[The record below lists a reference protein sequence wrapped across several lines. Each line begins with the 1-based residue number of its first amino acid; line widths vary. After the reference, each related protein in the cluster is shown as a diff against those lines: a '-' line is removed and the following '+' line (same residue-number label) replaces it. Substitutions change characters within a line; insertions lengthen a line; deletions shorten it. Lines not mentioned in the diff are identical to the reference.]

1 MEWGSGQQSS
11 VGPLDGN
18 EKNPG
23 TDRGEES
30 VAVGSIKSAMDND
43 EGIPDRGEESVH
55 VEEKPVPAF
64 YSVKPPE
71 DREKVMKHSAEAKA
85 AMDAMLARHKERTET
100 SKRSRNPAAGGGKPA
115 EEAEMP
121 RISHERQLDAE
132 IHKALLDIQV
142 KLTMRRNR
150 KMDEETLQLLKDM
163 SNKFDMLN
171 GDDDDEK
178 GEIDD
183 ERGSS
188 SATPLAKK
196 TVAEEMAEE
205 AERYASHHRLW
216 EYKHS
221 KRCGSFTEASEQ
233 LTNVLS

>member
-1 MEWGSGQQSS
+1 M
-11 VGPLDGN
+11 
-18 EKNPG
+18 
-23 TDRGEES
+23 T
-30 VAVGSIKSAMDND
+30 
-43 EGIPDRGEESVH
+43 
-55 VEEKPVPAF
+55 
-64 YSVKPPE
+64 
-71 DREKVMKHSAEAKA
+71 
-85 AMDAMLARHKERTET
+85 
-100 SKRSRNPAAGGGKPA
+100 
-115 EEAEMP
+115 
-121 RISHERQLDAE
+121 RISHERKLDAE
-132 IHKALLDIQV
+132 IYKALLYIQV
-142 KLTMRRNR
+142 KVTMRKNR

-233 LTNVLS
+233 LTNLLS